1 MNTPGPAQTSRL
13 PAARNVGDR
22 ADKNVCATWPT
33 IEEAR
38 SFLRLGTG
46 KGIKIAVLDSGIETG
61 HPLLSS
67 LGLTDDLAIVESG
80 FQIATVPG
88 QGRDVFGH
96 GTAIAGILHEVAPE
110 AQIGSFRVLG
120 EQLRSRTLIIREAA
134 RQALE
139 RGYHIL
145 NCSFGC
151 GREDQVLIYKD
162 WIDEAYVRGRHIVAS
177 CNNQDFMKR
186 EWPGHFP
193 SVVTVNFTAARQPED
208 FFCRLGRMVEFAA
221 RGEDV
226 EVAWLGG
233 GRKKVT
239 GSSFAVPHVTALL
252 ARLLSCCP
260 GLSPVQAK
268 ALLHQLATPWDG

>member
-1 MNTPGPAQTSRL
+1 MTP
-13 PAARNVGDR
+13 
-22 ADKNVCATWPT
+22 WPT

-38 SFLRLGTG
+38 SFLKQGTG
-46 KGIKIAVLDSGIETG
+46 KGIKIAVLDSGVETS
-61 HPLLSS
+61 HPLLRGLS
-67 LGLTDDLAIVESG
+67 LADDLAMVESG
-80 FQIATVPG
+80 FQIATIPG

-96 GTAIAGILHEVAPE
+96 GTAIAGILREVAPE

-120 EQLRSRTLIIREAA
+120 EQLRSRTLIIREGV

-151 GREDQVLIYKD
+151 GREDQVLLYKD
-162 WIDEAYVRGRHIVAS
+162 WIDEAYVLGRHIVAS

-193 SVVTVNFTAARQPED
+193 SVLAVNFTAAGDPEE
-208 FFCRLGRMVEFAA
+208 FFCRLGQMVEFAA
-221 RGEDV
+221 RGQDL

-233 GRKKVT
+233 RRKKVT
-239 GSSFAVPHVTALL
+239 GSSFAVPHVTGLL
-252 ARLLSCCP
+252 ARLLSGCP
-260 GLSPVQAK
+260 TLSPVQAK
-268 ALLHQLATPWDG
+268 ALLHHLAEPWKP